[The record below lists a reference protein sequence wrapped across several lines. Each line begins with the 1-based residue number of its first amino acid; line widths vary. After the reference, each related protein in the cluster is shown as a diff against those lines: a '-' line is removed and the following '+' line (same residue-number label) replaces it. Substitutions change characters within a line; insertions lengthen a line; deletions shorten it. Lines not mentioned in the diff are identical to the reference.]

1 MFLANAHKE
10 KHKRISTIFVCMTK
24 RSRFAKW
31 QKKLEDAYGAR
42 LRIARLSRHQDVN
55 ITKGVY
61 EVVANLGG
69 KE

>member
-1 MFLANAHKE
+1 M
-10 KHKRISTIFVCMTK
+10 MK

-42 LRIARLSRHQDVN
+42 LRTARLLRHPDAN